1 MNNMSNTID
10 VDLIWGIILI
20 STTLKCWVGQIIIAY
35 SPKAAAKIRIIEPES
50 CLDPTFFTDMH
61 GAAIW
66 DAISL
71 WTLPLAGILLIINN
85 NLWTYFGLV
94 GGGIY
99 LYFVGRTVA
108 SNLTLHNHGIQIGKL
123 KKLKVKLLILTL
135 WGLIA
140 FFTIIMA
147 VVDLGL

>member
-1 MNNMSNTID
+1 MDNMSNIID

-50 CLDPTFFTDMH
+50 DLDPTFFADLR

-66 DAISL
+66 DAITL

-85 NLWTYFGLV
+85 NLWTYFGLA

-99 LYFVGRTVA
+99 LYFVGR
-108 SNLTLHNHGIQIGKL
+108 GIVSRLLLQRHDIRIGKP
-123 KKLKVKLLILTL
+123 KKLKMNYLILL
-135 WGLIA
+135 FWGLISII
-140 FFTIIMA
+140 TIIIA
-147 VVDLGL
+147 VISLT